1 MVIAH
6 KKLYGLVLTGGK
18 SKRMGQDK
26 ALLMINAKSQTE
38 YAYDLLSEFC
48 AKVFV
53 SCRPDQAD
61 LPGRKDLPQILDK
74 PAYNDIGPLAGI
86 LSAME
91 EHPRVPWIV
100 LGCDLPFVTKS
111 TIEKLILNQNPGKFA
126 TAYISAHDG
135 LPEPL
140 CAIYEPAD
148 RQNILNFVK
157 QGVHCPRKIMINSE
171 TELIAQDDP
180 KSLENINTPEDLRKY
195 V

>member
-6 KKLYGLVLTGGK
+6 KKFYGLVLTGGK

-26 ALLMINAKSQTE
+26 ALLKINEKSQVQH
-38 YAYDLLSEFC
+38 AYDLLSEFC

-53 SCRPDQAD
+53 SCRPDQAE
-61 LPGRKDLPQILDK
+61 LPGRRDFPQIHDK
-74 PAYNDIGPLAGI
+74 PSYADIGPLAGI
-86 LSAME
+86 VSAME
-91 EHPRVPWIV
+91 EHPRLPWIV
-100 LGCDLPFVTKS
+100 LGCDLPFVTRQ
-111 TIEKLILNQNPGKFA
+111 TIEKLIINQNPGKFA
-126 TAYISAHDG
+126 TAYISANDG

-157 QGVHCPRKIMINSE
+157 QKIHCPRKIMLNSE
-171 TELIAQDDP
+171 TELITLDDP
-180 KSLENINTPEDLRKY
+180 KSLENINTPEDLKKY